1 MPPIVTFIG
10 WHDSGKTTLASQ
22 VVTHLKERGYRI
34 AVIKHT
40 KETGIVF
47 DQAGTDT
54 YTYLQAGADCIT
66 LIAPDQMVMR
76 TENPDMDLI
85 TLAFRFFPDVDMVI
99 GEGFKQ
105 ERQVA
110 KIEVA
115 RGEGELLRNQVNG
128 VIAIATDQ
136 PVTGDYIFRL
146 DESREIAQFIE
157 KRFLQDR
164 DKNQEKVTLLVN
176 GSRVVLKEFVQESLA
191 ATVAGFV
198 SSLKATDKMGEIE
211 LRIKLD

>member
-22 VVTHLKERGYRI
+22 VVAHLKERGHRI

-47 DQAGTDT
+47 DQPATDT
-54 YTYLQAGADCIT
+54 YTYLQAGADSIT

-76 TENPDMDLI
+76 TENPGMDLT

-99 GEGFKQ
+99 GEGFKH

-128 VIAIATDQ
+128 VIAIATDR

-146 DESREIAQFIE
+146 DESREIAEFIE

-164 DKNQEKVTLLVN
+164 DRNQEKVTLLVN
-176 GSRVVLKEFVQESLA
+176 GSRVVLKDFVQESLA

-198 SSLKATDKMGEIE
+198 STLKATDKMGEIE